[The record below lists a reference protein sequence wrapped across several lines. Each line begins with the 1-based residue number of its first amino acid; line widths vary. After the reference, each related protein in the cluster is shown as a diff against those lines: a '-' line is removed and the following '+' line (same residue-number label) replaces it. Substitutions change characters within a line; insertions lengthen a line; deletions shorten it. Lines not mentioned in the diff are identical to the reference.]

1 MWMVYWIIDTCESL
15 FQMKFS
21 VNVLRLVYL
30 TMEVIL
36 QHVQAY
42 IDIQLLILEAYLT
55 YKTPLYIFC
64 LLKTTGLTLQ
74 WPSCNDIYFKLS
86 KEHLLLCLQRK
97 SIEKRARNDQNHIEY
112 KYIQYFSA
120 PTMPRKI
127 YLNFI
132 SRYCCFIVPSL
143 SC

>member
-1 MWMVYWIIDTCESL
+1 
-15 FQMKFS
+15 MKFS
-21 VNVLRLVYL
+21 VNVLRLVSL
-30 TMEVIL
+30 AMKVIF
-36 QHVQAY
+36 QHVQAN
-42 IDIQLLILEAYLT
+42 IDIQLLILEAYFT

-112 KYIQYFSA
+112 KYNQYFSE

-132 SRYCCFIVPSL
+132 SRYCCSTVPSL

>member
-1 MWMVYWIIDTCESL
+1 MRAYFRWNLALMYYVSVEAL
-15 FQMKFS
+15 FH
-21 VNVLRLVYL
+21 
-30 TMEVIL
+30 
-36 QHVQAY
+36 HVQANL
-42 IDIQLLILEAYLT
+42 DIQLLILGEYFT